1 MRTNLGMRW
10 DKLIVTGCLKLN
22 WSGLYWTQKL
32 FPLKSWLSLKKLI
45 GLNNSKKFKDS
56 LPWVCPCS
64 LGQISSHLIGT
75 VYTRC
80 WRWSFFGSVWSQNH
94 SKDSVR
100 PWSLS
105 RKLIIEWI
113 DQVTKGI
120 KNRRLLP
127 KFFLFTR
134 ERCFSMSKFKHC
146 WIPLYRKTDPSL
158 HDKRLQAFGSM
169 NWQRLSEQQN
179 SLSLHTSLCASLWT
193 KY

>member
-1 MRTNLGMRW
+1 M
-10 DKLIVTGCLKLN
+10 
-22 WSGLYWTQKL
+22 
-32 FPLKSWLSLKKLI
+32 KKLI
-45 GLNNSKKFKDS
+45 GLNNSIKFKDS
-56 LPWVCPCS
+56 MPLGSVLGCFWQC
-64 LGQISSHLIGT
+64 LFGQISSHLIST

-80 WRWSFFGSVWSQNH
+80 WCWSFFGSVWSQNH

-134 ERCFSMSKFKHC
+134 ERCFSMSKFKNC
-146 WIPLYRKTDPSL
+146 WIPLYRRTDPSL
-158 HDKRLQAFGSM
+158 HVKRLQAFGSM
-169 NWQRLSEQQN
+169 N
-179 SLSLHTSLCASLWT
+179 
-193 KY
+193 

>member
-10 DKLIVTGCLKLN
+10 NKLIVTGCLKLN

-80 WRWSFFGSVWSQNH
+80 WCWSFFGSVWSQNH

-100 PWSLS
+100 LWSLS

-113 DQVTKGI
+113 DQVTKGT
-120 KNRRLLP
+120 KNRRLFP
-127 KFFLFTR
+127 KFFFHSGKMLLHEQIKKMLDSTLQK
-134 ERCFSMSKFKHC
+134 SGSKRQTVA
-146 WIPLYRKTDPSL
+146 IIRI
-158 HDKRLQAFGSM
+158 
-169 NWQRLSEQQN
+169 N
-179 SLSLHTSLCASLWT
+179 
-193 KY
+193 

>member
-1 MRTNLGMRW
+1 MFLLR
-10 DKLIVTGCLKLN
+10 
-22 WSGLYWTQKL
+22 
-32 FPLKSWLSLKKLI
+32 SWLSLKKLI
-45 GLNNSKKFKDS
+45 GLNNSIKFKDS
-56 LPWVCPCS
+56 MPWIRPWVPLAMFF
-64 LGQISSHLIGT
+64 LGANFFPSIST

-120 KNRRLLP
+120 KNRRLFP

-134 ERCFSMSKFKHC
+134 ERCFSMSKFKKC
-146 WIPLYRKTDPSL
+146 WIPLYRGTDPSL
-158 HDKRLQAFGSM
+158 HDKRLQAFRSM

-179 SLSLHTSLCASLWT
+179 SLSLHTSLCASLWSN
-193 KY
+193 Y